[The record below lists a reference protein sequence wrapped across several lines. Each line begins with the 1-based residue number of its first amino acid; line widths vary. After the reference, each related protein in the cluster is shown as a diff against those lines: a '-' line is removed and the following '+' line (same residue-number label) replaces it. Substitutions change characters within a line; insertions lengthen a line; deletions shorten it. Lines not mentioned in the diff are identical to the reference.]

1 MLSSL
6 ASSRRAA
13 VLSARRFSDGGVVRR
28 AVSLEERAALRAAR
42 KERAQKMLQKE
53 SSTAQTATTNTVASP
68 QISASTTRYMWY
80 ASVLV
85 PAGLLAWA
93 LNDPDSPPAQLS
105 RMIGLTQMIT
115 GVTSEIAKPAHE
127 KLLPDWS
134 QVSSSPRGRGML
146 PTVDLLLDLSFAI
159 AHPIHP
165 HPLPAGRC
173 PTSPRISPSLT
184 LSCWI

>member
-28 AVSLEERAALRAAR
+28 AVGLEERAALRAAR

-53 SSTAQTATTNTVASP
+53 SSTAHTATATANTVASP

-93 LNDPDSPPAQLS
+93 LNDPESPPAQLS

-146 PTVDLLLDLSFAI
+146 PTVDLLLYARPVL
-159 AHPIHP
+159 
-165 HPLPAGRC
+165 
-173 PTSPRISPSLT
+173 
-184 LSCWI
+184 